1 MNVIDLQLD
10 FDNMTYTQLYKEW
23 YKTVSGSFTS
33 IKIGDT
39 TITASQM
46 AAN

>member
-1 MNVIDLQLD
+1 MLVIDLQLD
-10 FDNMTYTQLYKEW
+10 FDNMTYTQLYKQW
-23 YKTVSGSFTS
+23 YNTVSGSFTS

-46 AAN
+46 TAN